1 MFAFKRNRKW
11 SKVHAE
17 SLINIGIIKLWQ
29 YQRSVNVDPSICLL
43 CFPRLS
49 ISLGRI
55 YLVISCTWHHE
66 YKTYCALKPEQNMS
80 FMEEDWQK
88 PNYLIWSWTHKR
100 WENVKFINVF
110 LIPSIKT
117 SLWYWKKILKT
128 DELFNS
134 CICSSTSHLYHFIS
148 HSMNLCYITQ
158 GFQYFSSEPVLHH
171 LQAVLFI
178 KIWTFLWISY
188 TTLLKIRRYQR
199 PF

>member
-11 SKVHAE
+11 SKVHVE

-29 YQRSVNVDPSICLL
+29 YQRSVNVDPSICLP

-55 YLVISCTWHHE
+55 YLIISCTWHHE

-100 WENVKFINVF
+100 WENVQFINVF

-117 SLWYWKKILKT
+117 SLWYWKLMNFLKYVLYLQQYIT
-128 DELFNS
+128 SVPFHLTFNEPV
-134 CICSSTSHLYHFIS
+134 LY
-148 HSMNLCYITQ
+148 YTQ
-158 GFQYFSSEPVLHH
+158 GFQYFSSLPVLHH
-171 LQAVLFI
+171 LQGVLFI